1 MRTDESARDWEA
13 VVLDRMRDRLEQ
25 TEADETAD
33 AGWES
38 AALERLR
45 AHFEAEG

>member
-1 MRTDESARDWEA
+1 MRTDETARDWEA
-13 VVLDRMRDRLEQ
+13 VVLDRMRDRLER
-25 TEADETAD
+25 TETDETAD
-33 AGWES
+33 VGWES